1 LKRIRIHHSNPNYQE
16 EMEEFKKRLREEE
29 QPRKKITCTFDP
41 FLLPIVNREK
51 LHQEGEVLPW

>member
-1 LKRIRIHHSNPNYQE
+1 
-16 EMEEFKKRLREEE
+16 MEEFKKRLRENRELLREEE